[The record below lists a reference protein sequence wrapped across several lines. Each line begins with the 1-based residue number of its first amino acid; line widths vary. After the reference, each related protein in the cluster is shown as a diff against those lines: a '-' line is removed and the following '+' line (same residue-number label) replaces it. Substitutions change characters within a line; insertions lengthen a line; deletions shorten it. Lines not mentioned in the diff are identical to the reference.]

1 MTKRRWLLALGVGL
15 LVVASQSSP
24 LFAQRGGA
32 GGMRGGGGPGGG
44 FAGGMGM
51 FGRGGGS
58 PIDIALRE
66 EVRTELKLTTN
77 QVQSLE
83 QLNEKL
89 QEERRE
95 RMGSMRDQLQGIQD
109 LSEDERRERFQGLQQ
124 EMAKQQQEIRKE
136 VGSIL
141 NAEQKAR
148 LSQLEFQ
155 LYLQRGAAE
164 QALEAAG
171 VELSEAD
178 REKLNEAQDAMRQK
192 IQEQMAEIQRKAQE
206 EVLATVVDT
215 AKIKELA
222 GEPFEFATRGPGGPG
237 GPGGPP
243 AFGGNRPGRDAQ
255 NARPARQPQSEEDSG
270 ARSTGRRG
278 RRE

>member
-1 MTKRRWLLALGVGL
+1 MTKRRWLLALGLGL
-15 LVVASQSSP
+15 LVVASQGSP
-24 LFAQRGGA
+24 LFAQRGGG

-44 FAGGMGM
+44 FPGGMGM
-51 FGRGGGS
+51 FGRGGGNS
-58 PIDIALRE
+58 IDTALRE

-95 RMGSMRDQLQGIQD
+95 RMGSMRDQFQGIQD
-109 LSEDERRERFQGLQQ
+109 LSEDERRERFQSLQQ
-124 EMAKQQQEIRKE
+124 EMAKQQQETRKQ
-136 VGSIL
+136 VSSIL
-141 NAEQKAR
+141 NAEQNAR

-155 LYLQRGAAE
+155 LYLQRGAVE

-178 REKLNEAQDAMRQK
+178 REKLNEAQDAMRQR

-237 GPGGPP
+237 GPP

-255 NARPARQPQSEEDSG
+255 NARPGRQPQSEEDSG